1 MPKGEQTAKTERR
14 EHERYAVNFQ
24 VEITTE
30 GGKTTGMMV
39 GTSLEGLRIQ
49 TTTGIQPAT
58 DVVVSL
64 MAGEKVILLA
74 GVVWVLDKSNKGV
87 PSYLAGLKINSV
99 SVDGK
104 ELAGAAERTAFLQD
118 LI

>member
-1 MPKGEQTAKTERR
+1 MGSERR
-14 EHERYAVNFQ
+14 EHERYAVNFN
-24 VEITTE
+24 VEITIA
-30 GGKTTGMMV
+30 GGQTTGMMV

-58 DVVVSL
+58 DVVVTL
-64 MAGEKVILLA
+64 LTDEKAILLA
-74 GVVWVLDKSNKGV
+74 GVVWVLDKSDKGL

-104 ELAGAAERTAFLQD
+104 ELKGAAERTAFLQD
-118 LI
+118 LL

>member
-1 MPKGEQTAKTERR
+1 MESERM
-14 EHERYAVNFQ
+14 EHQRYAVNFN
-24 VEITTE
+24 VEITTA

-39 GTSLEGLRIQ
+39 GTSLEGLRIK

-58 DVVVSL
+58 DVVVTLLS
-64 MAGEKVILLA
+64 GEKVILLA
-74 GVVWVLDKSNKGV
+74 GVVWVLDKSDRGL

-99 SVDGK
+99 TVDGRIL
-104 ELAGAAERTAFLQD
+104 EGAAERTALLQE

>member
-1 MPKGEQTAKTERR
+1 MSQEEQKTESDRR
-14 EHERYAVNFQ
+14 EHPRYAVNFN

-30 GGKTTGMMV
+30 SGKTTGMMV

-58 DVVVSL
+58 DVVVTL
-64 MAGEKVILLA
+64 LTDKKVILLA
-74 GVVWVLDKSNKGV
+74 GVAWVLDQCSQGL
-87 PSYLAGLKINSV
+87 PCYLAGLKINSV

-104 ELAGAAERTAFLQD
+104 ELVGAAERTAFLQE
-118 LI
+118 LL